1 MSGGYKN
8 YRYTKSIFDR
18 LVRAARLNEAVQTL
32 TALDPA
38 DVYAALLDHVTVMGW
53 KRGKAFYEFRDI
65 FGRKPNRD
73 EQNVEPRQL
82 SEHEHIVAQWFE
94 LRPKRK
100 PKRT

>member
-1 MSGGYKN
+1 
-8 YRYTKSIFDR
+8 
-18 LVRAARLNEAVQTL
+18 VRATPPCDPRPDAGNPGTVKDDARRQHDGNM
-32 TALDPA
+32 
-38 DVYAALLDHVTVMGW
+38 VYAALLDHVTVMGW